1 LLTGAAGVAAAR
13 GLATAWP
20 GAIALAKPK
29 AKPCV
34 TRAAGVRRMAL
45 TATPDGRTLWTAD
58 PDAQAITAHRVR
70 DLAPRRSIAVG
81 GAAVDLAIAGT
92 TAVVALGFYGP
103 KTLAVVDLV
112 TRRVSHHAVGDD
124 VRAVR
129 VSRDGRT
136 AYVAGGG
143 AKGWLRGFD
152 TVTGEAGPQ
161 LHLGRHPRSLALSP
175 DGRHAL
181 VALNGD
187 AAVAVIALRDL
198 AVVQRIAT
206 REFPYLVAWSPE
218 GDRGVVSHNGYGAD
232 HVTIVDPGAR
242 RASHTLAT
250 HLDPAGVAFVGRRSV
265 LVAERGAGTLA
276 LLDSHSG
283 RRRRR
288 LTVGGR
294 PRSVIVRGRRAF
306 AVDGETG
313 QLTKVEV

>member
-1 LLTGAAGVAAAR
+1 M
-13 GLATAWP
+13 
-20 GAIALAKPK
+20 ALA
-29 AKPCV
+29 
-34 TRAAGVRRMAL
+34 
-45 TATPDGRTLWTAD
+45 ATHDGRTLWTAD
-58 PDAQAITAHRVR
+58 PDALAITAHRVR
-70 DLAPRRSIAVG
+70 DLARRRSIAVG
-81 GAAVDLAIAGT
+81 GVAVDVAVAGS

-112 TRRVSHHAVGDD
+112 SGHVSHHAVGDD

-129 VSRDGRT
+129 LARDGRT

-161 LHLGRHPRSLALSP
+161 IALGRHPRGLALSP

-187 AAVAVIALRDL
+187 AVVAVVALRNDE
-198 AVVQRIAT
+198 VVQRIAT
-206 REFPYLVAWSPE
+206 REFPYLVAWSPD
-218 GDRGVVSHNGYGAD
+218 GDRGVVSHNGYGAN
-232 HVTIVDPGAR
+232 HLTVVDPGAR
-242 RASHTLAT
+242 RTSHTLPT
-250 HLDPAGVAFVGRRSV
+250 QLDPAGVAFVGRRSV

-288 LTVGGR
+288 ITVGGH
-294 PRSVIVRGRRAF
+294 PRSVVVRGRRAF
-306 AVDGETG
+306 ALDGETG